1 MNILEKLKAKQMDKH
16 ANKSITIAFLGDSV
30 TQGCFDVY
38 YDRSGRIQTFF
49 DYKKAYST
57 RVRELLNLLYPEAQI
72 NVINSGIS
80 GDTARGGANRVER
93 DVLAFNPDLVV
104 ISYGLNDVSDSEEGL
119 TNYLNALTEIF
130 EKVTKSGA
138 ECIFMTQNYYN
149 TTISDHLI
157 PEANELA
164 QILKERQTSGKL
176 KSYYQNATALASKM
190 GVKVCDVY
198 RKWEALEK
206 GGVNVTE
213 LLANKLN
220 HPIPELHYLFAY
232 SLIETMFDLD

>member
-1 MNILEKLKAKQMDKH
+1 MKILEKLKAKQMDKH
-16 ANKSITIAFLGDSV
+16 ANKSVTIAFLGDSV

-38 YDRSGRIQTFF
+38 YDRAGRIQTFF

-80 GDTARGGANRVER
+80 GDTAGGGAKRVER

-104 ISYGLNDVSDSEEGL
+104 ISYGLNDVTESDEGL
-119 TNYLNALTEIF
+119 TNYKNALAEIF
-130 EKVTKSGA
+130 EKVIKSGA

-149 TTISDHLI
+149 TNISDHLI
-157 PEANELA
+157 PEALELA
-164 QILKERQTSGKL
+164 EVLERKQKSGMLKN
-176 KSYYQNATALASKM
+176 YYQNAMALARKM

-198 RKWEALEK
+198 RKWEAMEK
-206 GGVNVTE
+206 GGVNTTE

-232 SLIETMFDLD
+232 SLIETMFELD

>member
-1 MNILEKLKAKQMDKH
+1 MNILEKLKAKQMDRR
-16 ANKSITIAFLGDSV
+16 ANKSVTIAFLGDSV

-57 RVRELLNLLYPEAQI
+57 RVRELLNILYPEVQI
-72 NVINSGIS
+72 NIINSGIS
-80 GDTARGGANRVER
+80 GDSAKGGLNRLER

-104 ISYGLNDVSDSEEGL
+104 VSYGLNDVTESDEGL
-119 TNYLNALTEIF
+119 PNYINALAEIF
-130 EKVTKSGA
+130 EKVIKSGA

-149 TTISDHLI
+149 TNISDHLI
-157 PEANELA
+157 PEALELA
-164 QILKERQTSGKL
+164 KVLEQRQKSGKL
-176 KSYYQNATALASKM
+176 KSYYQNAMALANKM

-232 SLIETMFDLD
+232 SLIETMFELN

>member
-1 MNILEKLKAKQMDKH
+1 MKILEKLKAKQMDKH
-16 ANKSITIAFLGDSV
+16 ANKSVTIAFLGDSV

-38 YDRSGRIQTFF
+38 YDRAGRIQTFF

-80 GDTARGGANRVER
+80 GDTASGGAKRVER

-104 ISYGLNDVSDSEEGL
+104 ISYGLNDVTESDEGL
-119 TNYLNALTEIF
+119 TNYKNALAEIF

-149 TTISDHLI
+149 INVSDHLI
-157 PEANELA
+157 PEALELA
-164 QILKERQTSGKL
+164 EVLERKQKSGMLKN
-176 KSYYQNATALASKM
+176 YYQNAMALANKM

-198 RKWEALEK
+198 RKWEAMEK

-232 SLIETMFDLD
+232 SLIETMFELD